1 MNSRLLIPLCL
12 AGAIALAWGSRSSS
26 DAAVMP
32 LAASARVA
40 VAPAQTI
47 AVPRR
52 PAVASAAGKPQ
63 ITSALHV
70 SADAK
75 AVHFAF
81 DLTNAGKKDL
91 ELAFP
96 SGQQYDFA
104 VLDAG
109 GREIYRWGASR
120 MFTQA
125 FQNRM
130 LDGGQTIR
138 IQERADHKL
147 APGAYTAVATLKSA
161 NYPVEQ
167 RVEFAVR

>member
-32 LAASARVA
+32 LATSARV
-40 VAPAQTI
+40 VMAPAQ
-47 AVPRR
+47 AMAAPRR
-52 PAVASAAGKPQ
+52 AGAAVATGKPQ
-63 ITSALHV
+63 ITSIFHV
-70 SADAK
+70 SADAR

-81 DLTNAGKKDL
+81 DLTNASKKDL

-104 VLDAG
+104 VLDAA
-109 GREIYRWGASR
+109 GREVYRWGASR

-138 IQERADHKL
+138 IEERADHKL